1 MTDNKMSGPSS
12 NITNKMFGPGNP
24 SMGQGKEQL
33 HLQVTSDILLRTR
46 LTTLEGAL
54 SDRGRISALESAL
67 SVLGLGDDVTRVT
80 NIGGPLHTS

>member
-1 MTDNKMSGPSS
+1 M
-12 NITNKMFGPGNP
+12 
-24 SMGQGKEQL
+24 
-33 HLQVTSDILLRTR
+33 TSDILLRIR

-67 SVLGLGDDVTRVT
+67 SVLGLSDDVTRVT